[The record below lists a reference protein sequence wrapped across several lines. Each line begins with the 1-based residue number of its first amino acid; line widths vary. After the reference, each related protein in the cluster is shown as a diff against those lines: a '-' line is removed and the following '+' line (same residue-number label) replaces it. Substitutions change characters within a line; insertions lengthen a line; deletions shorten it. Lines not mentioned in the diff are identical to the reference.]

1 MWNKA
6 EGKGGIE
13 LSKVD
18 HISLSTTP
26 VFLYKNEQVV
36 SQGTGFFYA
45 RQDTNKSTVLFL
57 VTNYHVLTG
66 FSPAEAKVPIGDNI
80 AFQFHLSDIET
91 GNVKTIRFPL
101 FTKNSKPV
109 WIQSVSFPKADL
121 AIIPIIASLYQEC
134 KVSCI
139 SSEWGKGN
147 LKIRPTTLVTLVG
160 YPYGY
165 YDREN
170 ALPIWKTGS
179 VASEPKVDFEGKPLF
194 LVDVSAFPGM
204 SGSPV
209 FAISYG
215 MYETEKGDTRV
226 GGIRKFLGVYA
237 SMEMRKKEK
246 YLEEIIHEAKIGV
259 IDYESLE
266 LGHVWKADLIL
277 ETVKSINVEKYQEE
291 ILKNL
296 V

>member
-1 MWNKA
+1 M
-6 EGKGGIE
+6 
-13 LSKVD
+13 SKVD
-18 HISLSTTP
+18 HISLSTSP
-26 VFLYKNEQVV
+26 VFLYKHEQLV
-36 SQGTGFFYA
+36 SQGTGFFFA
-45 RQDTNKSTVLFL
+45 HQDTNKSTVLFL

-66 FSPAEAKVPIGDNI
+66 SSPVETKPPIGDNV

-91 GNVKTIRFPL
+91 GKVKTVRFPL
-101 FTKNSKPV
+101 FAKNGKPV
-109 WIQSVSFPKADL
+109 WIQSASCPEADL
-121 AIIPIIASLYQEC
+121 AIIPIITALYQNC
-134 KVSCI
+134 KINCI
-139 SSEWGKGN
+139 SAEWVKGN
-147 LKIRPTTLVTLVG
+147 LKVRPTTQVTLVG

-165 YDREN
+165 YDKEN

-179 VASEPKVDFEGKPLF
+179 VASEPKVDFDGKPLF

-215 MYETEKGDTRV
+215 MYEMEEGGTTV
-226 GGIRKFLGVYA
+226 GGIRKFLGIYA
-237 SMEMRKKEK
+237 SMQMRRKEK
-246 YLEEIIHEAKIGV
+246 YLEETLHETKVGV

-277 ETVKSINVEKYQEE
+277 ETVKNINIERYQEE